1 MFPRRFKMNLFLSA
15 CVGVVVQLFVLL
27 TAGEHLVE
35 FVSNYQPKAAIDYSF
50 RYYIDHPPSGVSL
63 DHWENR
69 KGDYVHGG
77 YGVLEPGGFVRTVH
91 YEVEG
96 DSGFRTVIKTTAPG
110 SSQQYSIHSAG
121 KKTPPPQPLWN
132 AKPVAFV
139 QGGRKS

>member
-1 MFPRRFKMNLFLSA
+1 MNLFQAVA
-15 CVGVVVQLFVLL
+15 CIWLVVQQLCALL

-35 FVSNYQPKAAIDYSF
+35 FVSNYQQNAEIDYSF
-50 RYYIDHPPSGVSL
+50 RYYIDHPPSGVSF

-69 KGDYVHGG
+69 KGDHVHGG

-110 SSQQYSIHSAG
+110 SSQQYNIHTG
-121 KKTPPPQPLWN
+121 GRRTPPPQPLWN
-132 AKPVAFV
+132 TKPVAFV
-139 QGGRKS
+139 QGGHKS